1 MFYIYKDII
10 KKKPHMKKLLY
21 MFVFM
26 VAGSVFGQ
34 DFSSSINTYLNSNQS
49 ELSLQSQDIEDIVVD
64 RHSYSKSMDV
74 ENVYVVQKYQGI
86 EIFNS
91 VSSFAI
97 KNGQVKNAS
106 LSFSK
111 DVSQKVNTTTPAIS
125 AATAIGNAA
134 LELGINSPVN
144 LELLETTSVNS
155 FVYSNGS
162 ISLENIPVKLVFQKM
177 EDGSLQLAWDLS
189 IYVLDASHYY
199 SVRVDAVTG
208 SIINSGDW
216 VVSCSFGE
224 HKDNSDLS
232 DTENSVL
239 FSKEDLTMAS
249 FNDDAV
255 YRVYPLPFQSPDDGE
270 SSISINPS
278 LQGNGSPL
286 GWHDTDGVAGPEF
299 TTTRGNNVWA
309 QEDEN
314 GNNGTG
320 SSPEGTAELI
330 FDFEFDFTQDPA
342 LSLDASITNLF
353 YLNNMLHD
361 IFYEYGFDEA
371 SGNFQQNN
379 YGNGGNGN
387 DYVFADAQ
395 DGSGT
400 NNANF
405 ATPGDG
411 AKPRMQMFLWD
422 GAVTS
427 GPLLTIN
434 DGPLAGDYEGVPAA
448 FGGEINT
455 LTEDLILVEDDPSG
469 TSDTNDACD
478 EITNGS
484 DLSGKIAVIRRG
496 ECEFGFKALAAQNE
510 GAVAVIMVN
519 NVAGDAITMAGGA
532 VGEQVTIP
540 LFMVSDTDGENIIA
554 ELLTETVNATINGVT
569 VGPMIDASLDNEIIA
584 HEYGHGISN
593 RLTGG
598 GNNTGCLNNAEQ
610 MGEGWS
616 DYLGLIITM
625 KVGDQADDGRGMATY
640 SAGQGLDGG
649 GIRQYKYSRDMIENP
664 LTYSDLPATGGQ
676 VHAVGTI
683 WATMLWDLTWD
694 LIDVYGYDEDMFNG
708 AGGNNIAMQ
717 LVLDGMKLQPCAPGF
732 ESGRDA
738 IIEADELAYGG
749 ENKCLIWETFARRG
763 LGFGATQGSS
773 ASVTDGTAAFDI
785 PVDCEN
791 LGINDTNLDNKFII
805 YPNPSNGNIN
815 IKPLLDFGDAN
826 VSIYDI
832 NGRKVYNTDVNLQN
846 TVSINAQN
854 LSAGMYIMQIEGADY
869 SHTAKLIIN

>member
-1 MFYIYKDII
+1 MFYIYEDII
-10 KKKPHMKKLLY
+10 NKEFLMKKLLY

-49 ELSLQSQDIEDIVVD
+49 ELSLQSQDIEDIVID
-64 RHSYSKSMDV
+64 KHSYSKTMDV
-74 ENVYVVQKYQGI
+74 ENVYVVQQYQGI

-134 LELGINSPVN
+134 LELGINSPTN
-144 LELLETTSVNS
+144 LELLETVSVNS
-155 FVYSNGS
+155 FIFSNGS

-208 SIINSGDW
+208 SVINLGDW
-216 VVSCSFGE
+216 VVSCSFGG
-224 HKDNSDLS
+224 HKNNSDLS
-232 DTENSVL
+232 VTENSVL
-239 FSKEDLTMAS
+239 FSKEDATMAS
-249 FNDDAV
+249 LTDDAQ
-255 YRVYPLPFQSPDDGE
+255 YSAIELPFQSPDE
-270 SSISINPS
+270 SEFSLIVNPS
-278 LQGNGSPL
+278 AQGVGSPY
-286 GWHDTDGVAGPEF
+286 GWHDTDGVPGPEH
-299 TTTRGNNVWA
+299 TITRGNNVWA

-320 SSPEGTAELI
+320 FSPEGGAELI
-330 FDFEFDFTQDPA
+330 FDFDFDFTQDPSQ
-342 LSLDASITNLF
+342 SLDASITNLF

-387 DYVFADAQ
+387 DFVYADAQ

-411 AKPRMQMFLWD
+411 GKPRMQMFLWD
-422 GAVTS
+422 GTVTS

-448 FGGEINT
+448 FGGEIVD
-455 LTEDLILVEDDPSG
+455 LTEDLVLVEDDPSG

-478 EITNGS
+478 PITNGG

-496 ECEFGFKALAAQNE
+496 ECEFGFKALAAENE

-519 NVAGDAITMAGGA
+519 NVEGEAITMAGGA

-540 LFMVSDTDGENIIA
+540 LFMVSDTDGEAII
-554 ELLTETVNATINGVT
+554 EQLLSETVNATINGVT

-640 SAGQGLDGG
+640 SAGQGTNGV
-649 GIRQYKYSRDMIENP
+649 GIRQFKYSRDMTENP

-694 LIDVYGYDEDMFNG
+694 LIDVYGFDEDMFNG
-708 AGGNNIAMQ
+708 TGGNNIAMQ

-738 IIEADELAYGG
+738 IIEADELANGG
-749 ENKCLIWETFARRG
+749 ANKCLIWETFARRG
-763 LGFGATQGSS
+763 LGFAATQGSS
-773 ASVTDGTAAFDI
+773 SSVSDGTAAFDI
-785 PVDCEN
+785 AVECEN

-832 NGRKVYNTDVNLQN
+832 NGRKVYNTNVNLQN
-846 TVSINAQN
+846 TVSIYAQN
-854 LSAGMYIMQIEGADY
+854 LSSGMYIMQIDGVDY

>member
-1 MFYIYKDII
+1 
-10 KKKPHMKKLLY
+10 MKKLLY

-26 VAGSVFGQ
+26 LAGSVFGQ
-34 DFSSSINTYLNSNQS
+34 DFSSSIKTYLNSNQS
-49 ELSLQSQDIEDIVVD
+49 ELSLQSQDIEDIVID
-64 RHSYSKSMDV
+64 KHSYSKSMDV
-74 ENVYVVQKYQGI
+74 ENVYVVQQYQGI

-111 DVSQKVNTTTPAIS
+111 DVSQKVNTTTPAIF

-134 LELGINSPVN
+134 LELGINSPTN
-144 LELLETTSVNS
+144 LELLETVSVNS
-155 FVYSNGS
+155 FIYSNGS

-208 SIINSGDW
+208 SVINLGDW

-224 HKDNSDLS
+224 HKNNSDLS
-232 DTENSVL
+232 HTENSVL
-239 FSKEDLTMAS
+239 FSKEDATMAS
-249 FNDDAV
+249 LTDGAMYNSIL
-255 YRVYPLPFQSPDDGE
+255 LPNQSPADGGF
-270 SSISINPS
+270 SLVVDPS
-278 LQGNGSPL
+278 TLGVGSPL

-320 SSPEGTAELI
+320 FSPEGTAELI
-330 FDFEFDFTQDPA
+330 FDFDFDFTQDPA

-387 DYVFADAQ
+387 DFVYADAQ

-434 DGPLAGDYEGVPAA
+434 EGPLAGDYEGVPAA
-448 FGGEINT
+448 FGGEIVD
-455 LTEDLILVEDDPSG
+455 LTADKVLVEDDPSG

-519 NVAGDAITMAGGA
+519 NVEGEAITMAGGA
-532 VGEQVTIP
+532 VGDQVTIP
-540 LFMVSDTDGENIIA
+540 LFMVNSIDGEAIIA
-554 ELLTETVNATINGVT
+554 ELLNETINATINGVT

-640 SAGQGLDGG
+640 SSGQGLDGG

-683 WATMLWDLTWD
+683 WATVLWDLTWD

-708 AGGNNIAMQ
+708 TGGNNIAMQ

-738 IIEADELAYGG
+738 IIEADELAYDG

-763 LGFGATQGSS
+763 LGSSATQGSS
-773 ASVTDGTAAFDI
+773 SSVTDGTAAFDI
-785 PVDCEN
+785 PAECEN
-791 LGINDTNLDNKFII
+791 LGVNDTNLDNKFII

-832 NGRKVYNTDVNLQN
+832 NGRKVYNTNVNLQN
-846 TVSINAQN
+846 TVSINAQG
-854 LSAGMYIMQIEGADY
+854 LSSGMYIMQIDGADY

>member
-1 MFYIYKDII
+1 
-10 KKKPHMKKLLY
+10 MKKLLY
-21 MFVFM
+21 MFVFFVM
-26 VAGSVFGQ
+26 GSVFGQ
-34 DFSSSINTYLNSNQS
+34 DFSSSINTYLNSNKS
-49 ELSLQSQDIEDIVVD
+49 ELRLQSQDIEDIVID
-64 RHSYSKSMDV
+64 KHSYSKSMDV
-74 ENVYVVQKYQGI
+74 ENVYVVQQYQGI

-111 DVSQKVNTTTPAIS
+111 DVSQKVNTTTPAVS
-125 AATAIGNAA
+125 PAAAIGNAA
-134 LELGINSPVN
+134 LELGINSPTN
-144 LELLETTSVNS
+144 LELLETVSVNS
-155 FVYSNGS
+155 FIYSNGS

-189 IYVLDASHYY
+189 VYVLDASHYY

-208 SIINSGDW
+208 SVINIGDW

-224 HKDNSDLS
+224 HKNNSDS
-232 DTENSVL
+232 SHTENSVL
-239 FSKEDLTMAS
+239 FSKEDATMAS
-249 FNDDAV
+249 LTDGAQYNAIA
-255 YRVYPLPFQSPDDGE
+255 LPNQSPAE
-270 SSISINPS
+270 SDFSLIVDPS
-278 LQGNGSPL
+278 ALGFGSPY

-299 TTTRGNNVWA
+299 TITRGNNVWA

-320 SSPEGTAELI
+320 FSPEGTAELI
-330 FDFEFDFTQDPA
+330 FNFDFDFTQDPA
-342 LSLDASITNLF
+342 LSLAASITNLF

-387 DYVFADAQ
+387 DFVYADAQ

-411 AKPRMQMFLWD
+411 GKPRMQMFLWD
-422 GAVTS
+422 GTVTS

-448 FGGEINT
+448 FGGEIVD
-455 LTEDLILVEDDPSG
+455 LTEDLVLVEDDPSG

-478 EITNGS
+478 PITNGG

-496 ECEFGFKALAAQNE
+496 ECEFGFKALAAENE

-519 NVAGDAITMAGGA
+519 NVEGEAITMAGGA

-540 LFMVSDTDGENIIA
+540 LFMVSDTDGEAII
-554 ELLTETVNATINGVT
+554 EQLLSETVNATINGVT

-616 DYLGLIITM
+616 DYLGLITTM

-640 SAGQGLDGG
+640 SAGQGPDGG
-649 GIRQYKYSRDMIENP
+649 GIRQHKYSRDMTENP

-694 LIDVYGYDEDMFNG
+694 LIDVYGFDEDMFNG
-708 AGGNNIAMQ
+708 TGGNNIAMQ

-738 IIEADELAYGG
+738 IIEADELANGG
-749 ENKCLIWETFARRG
+749 ANKCLIWETFARRG
-763 LGFGATQGSS
+763 LGFAATQGSS
-773 ASVTDGTAAFDI
+773 SSVSDGTAAFDI
-785 PVDCEN
+785 PVECEN

-832 NGRKVYNTDVNLQN
+832 NGRKVYNTNVNLQN
-846 TVSINAQN
+846 TVSIYAQN
-854 LSAGMYIMQIEGADY
+854 LSSGMYIMQIDGVDY

>member
-1 MFYIYKDII
+1 
-10 KKKPHMKKLLY
+10 MKKLLY

-26 VAGSVFGQ
+26 LAGSVFGQ
-34 DFSSSINTYLNSNQS
+34 DFSSSIKTYLNSNQS
-49 ELSLQSQDIEDIVVD
+49 ELSLQSQDIEDIVID
-64 RHSYSKSMDV
+64 KHSYSKSMDV
-74 ENVYVVQKYQGI
+74 ENVYVVQQYQGI

-111 DVSQKVNTTTPAIS
+111 DVSQKVNTTTPAIF

-134 LELGINSPVN
+134 LELGINSPTN
-144 LELLETTSVNS
+144 LELLETVSVNS
-155 FVYSNGS
+155 FIYSNGS

-208 SIINSGDW
+208 SVINLGDW

-224 HKDNSDLS
+224 HKNNSDLS
-232 DTENSVL
+232 HTENSVL
-239 FSKEDLTMAS
+239 FSKEDATMAS
-249 FNDDAV
+249 LTDGAIYNAIA
-255 YRVYPLPFQSPDDGE
+255 LPNQSPADGGF
-270 SSISINPS
+270 SIIEDPS
-278 LQGNGSPL
+278 ALGVGSPL

-314 GNNGTG
+314 GNNGNG
-320 SSPEGTAELI
+320 FSPEGTAELI
-330 FDFEFDFTQDPA
+330 FDFDFDFTQDPA

-387 DYVFADAQ
+387 DFVYADAQ

-434 DGPLAGDYEGVPAA
+434 EGPLAGDYEGVPAA
-448 FGGEINT
+448 FGGEIVD
-455 LTEDLILVEDDPSG
+455 LTADKVLVEDDPSG

-519 NVAGDAITMAGGA
+519 NVEGEAITMAGGA
-532 VGEQVTIP
+532 VGDQVTIP
-540 LFMVSDTDGENIIA
+540 LFMVNSIDGEAIIA
-554 ELLTETVNATINGVT
+554 ELLNETINATINGVT

-640 SAGQGLDGG
+640 SSGQGLDGG

-683 WATMLWDLTWD
+683 WATVLWDLTWD

-708 AGGNNIAMQ
+708 TGGNNIAMQ

-738 IIEADELAYGG
+738 IIEADELAYDG

-763 LGFGATQGSS
+763 LGSSATQGSS
-773 ASVTDGTAAFDI
+773 SSVTDGTAAFDI
-785 PVDCEN
+785 PVECEN
-791 LGINDTNLDNKFII
+791 LGVNDTNLDNKFII

-832 NGRKVYNTDVNLQN
+832 NGRKVYNTNVNLQN
-846 TVSINAQN
+846 TVSINAQG
-854 LSAGMYIMQIEGADY
+854 LSSGMYIMQIDGADY

>member
-1 MFYIYKDII
+1 
-10 KKKPHMKKLLY
+10 MKKLLY
-21 MFVFM
+21 MFVFLVM
-26 VAGSVFGQ
+26 GSVFGQ
-34 DFSSSINTYLNSNQS
+34 DFSSSINTYLNSNKS
-49 ELSLQSQDIEDIVVD
+49 ELRLQSQDIEDIVID
-64 RHSYSKSMDV
+64 KHSYSKSMDV
-74 ENVYVVQKYQGI
+74 ENVYVVQQYQGI

-134 LELGINSPVN
+134 LELGVNSPTN
-144 LELLETTSVNS
+144 LELLETVSVNS
-155 FVYSNGS
+155 FIYSNGS

-208 SIINSGDW
+208 SVINLGDW

-224 HKDNSDLS
+224 HKNNSDS
-232 DTENSVL
+232 SHTENSVL
-239 FSKEDLTMAS
+239 FSKEDATMAS
-249 FNDDAV
+249 LTDGAI
-255 YRVYPLPFQSPDDGE
+255 YKAIALPNQSPADDDL
-270 SSISINPS
+270 SLIVDPS
-278 LQGNGSPL
+278 VQGVGSPF

-299 TTTRGNNVWA
+299 TITRGNNVWA

-320 SSPEGTAELI
+320 FSPEGGAELI
-330 FDFEFDFTQDPA
+330 FDFDFDFTQDPA

-387 DYVFADAQ
+387 DFVYADAQ
-395 DGSGT
+395 DGVGT

-411 AKPRMQMFLWD
+411 GKPRMQMFLWD

-448 FGGEINT
+448 FGGEIVD
-455 LTEDLILVEDDPSG
+455 LTEDLVLVEDDPSG

-478 EITNGS
+478 PITNGG

-496 ECEFGFKALAAQNE
+496 ECEFGFKALAAENE

-519 NVAGDAITMAGGA
+519 NVEGEAITMAPGA
-532 VGEQVTIP
+532 VGDQVTIP

-708 AGGNNIAMQ
+708 TGGNNIAMQ

-738 IIEADELAYGG
+738 IIEADELANGG
-749 ENKCLIWETFARRG
+749 ANKCLIWETFARRG
-763 LGFGATQGSS
+763 LGFAATQGSPS
-773 ASVTDGTAAFDI
+773 SVTDGTAAFDI
-785 PVDCEN
+785 PVECEN

-832 NGRKVYNTDVNLQN
+832 NGRKVYNTNVNLQN

-854 LSAGMYIMQIEGADY
+854 LSSGMYIMQIDGADY

>member
-1 MFYIYKDII
+1 
-10 KKKPHMKKLLY
+10 MKKLLY
-21 MFVFM
+21 MFVFLVM
-26 VAGSVFGQ
+26 GSVFGQ
-34 DFSSSINTYLNSNQS
+34 DFSSSINTYLNSNKS
-49 ELSLQSQDIEDIVVD
+49 ELRLQSQDIEDIVID
-64 RHSYSKSMDV
+64 KHSYSKSMDV
-74 ENVYVVQKYQGI
+74 ENVYVVQQYQGI

-111 DVSQKVNTTTPAIS
+111 DVSQKVNTTTPAVS
-125 AATAIGNAA
+125 AAAAIGNAA
-134 LELGINSPVN
+134 LELGINSPTN
-144 LELLETTSVNS
+144 LELLETVSVNS
-155 FVYSNGS
+155 FIYSNGS

-208 SIINSGDW
+208 SVINIGDW

-224 HKDNSDLS
+224 HKNNSDS
-232 DTENSVL
+232 SHTENSVL
-239 FSKEDLTMAS
+239 FSKEDATMAS
-249 FNDDAV
+249 LTDGAQYNAIV
-255 YRVYPLPFQSPDDGE
+255 LPNQSPAE
-270 SSISINPS
+270 SPFSQIVDPS
-278 LQGNGSPL
+278 ALGFGSPY

-299 TTTRGNNVWA
+299 TITRGNNVWA

-320 SSPEGTAELI
+320 FSPEGTAELI
-330 FDFEFDFTQDPA
+330 FNFDFDFTQDPA
-342 LSLDASITNLF
+342 LSLAASITNLF

-387 DYVFADAQ
+387 DFVYADAQ

-411 AKPRMQMFLWD
+411 GKPRMQMFLWD
-422 GAVTS
+422 GTVTS

-448 FGGEINT
+448 FGGEIVD
-455 LTEDLILVEDDPSG
+455 LTEDLVLVEDDPSG

-478 EITNGS
+478 PITNGG

-496 ECEFGFKALAAQNE
+496 ECEFGFKSLAAQNE

-519 NVAGDAITMAGGA
+519 NVEGEAITMAGGA
-532 VGEQVTIP
+532 VGDQVTIP
-540 LFMVSDTDGENIIA
+540 LFMVSDTDGEAII
-554 ELLTETVNATINGVT
+554 EQLLSETVNATINGVT

-640 SAGQGLDGG
+640 SAGQGPDGG
-649 GIRQYKYSRDMIENP
+649 GIRQHKYSRDMTENP

-694 LIDVYGYDEDMFNG
+694 LIDVYGFDEDMFNG
-708 AGGNNIAMQ
+708 TGGNNIAMQ

-738 IIEADELAYGG
+738 IIEADELANGG
-749 ENKCLIWETFARRG
+749 ANKCLIWETFARRG
-763 LGFGATQGSS
+763 LGFTATQGSS
-773 ASVTDGTAAFDI
+773 SSVSDGTAAFDI
-785 PVDCEN
+785 PVECEN

-832 NGRKVYNTDVNLQN
+832 NGRKVYNTNVNLQN

-854 LSAGMYIMQIEGADY
+854 LSSGMYIMQIDGVDY

>member
-1 MFYIYKDII
+1 
-10 KKKPHMKKLLY
+10 

-26 VAGSVFGQ
+26 LAGSVFGQ
-34 DFSSSINTYLNSNQS
+34 DFSSSIKTYLNSNQS
-49 ELSLQSQDIEDIVVD
+49 ELSLQSQDIEDIVID
-64 RHSYSKSMDV
+64 KHSYSKSMDV
-74 ENVYVVQKYQGI
+74 ENVYVVQQYQGI

-111 DVSQKVNTTTPAIS
+111 DVSQKVNTTTPAIF

-134 LELGINSPVN
+134 LELGINSPTN
-144 LELLETTSVNS
+144 LELLETVSVNS
-155 FVYSNGS
+155 FIYSNGS

-208 SIINSGDW
+208 SVINLGDW

-224 HKDNSDLS
+224 HKNNSDLS
-232 DTENSVL
+232 HTENSVL
-239 FSKEDLTMAS
+239 FSKEDATMAS
-249 FNDDAV
+249 LTDGAMYNAIA
-255 YRVYPLPFQSPDDGE
+255 LPNQSPADGGF
-270 SSISINPS
+270 SLVVDPS
-278 LQGNGSPL
+278 TLGVGSPL

-320 SSPEGTAELI
+320 FSPEGTAELI
-330 FDFEFDFTQDPA
+330 FDFDFDFTQDPA

-387 DYVFADAQ
+387 DFVYADAQ

-434 DGPLAGDYEGVPAA
+434 EGPLAGDYEGVPAA
-448 FGGEINT
+448 FGGEIVD
-455 LTEDLILVEDDPSG
+455 LTADKVLVEDDPSG

-519 NVAGDAITMAGGA
+519 NVEGEAITMAGGA
-532 VGEQVTIP
+532 VGDQVTIP
-540 LFMVSDTDGENIIA
+540 LFMVNSIDGEAIIA
-554 ELLTETVNATINGVT
+554 ELLNETINATINGVT

-640 SAGQGLDGG
+640 SSGQGLDGG

-683 WATMLWDLTWD
+683 WATVLWDLTWD

-708 AGGNNIAMQ
+708 TGGNNIAMQ

-738 IIEADELAYGG
+738 IIEADELAYDG

-763 LGFGATQGSS
+763 LGSSATQGSS
-773 ASVTDGTAAFDI
+773 SSVTDGTAAFDI
-785 PVDCEN
+785 PAECEN
-791 LGINDTNLDNKFII
+791 LGVNDTNLDNKFII

-832 NGRKVYNTDVNLQN
+832 NGRKVYNTNVNLQN
-846 TVSINAQN
+846 TVSINAQG
-854 LSAGMYIMQIEGADY
+854 LSSGMYIMQIDGADY

>member
-1 MFYIYKDII
+1 
-10 KKKPHMKKLLY
+10 MKKLLY
-21 MFVFM
+21 MFVFL
-26 VAGSVFGQ
+26 VVGSVFGQ
-34 DFSSSINTYLNSNQS
+34 DFSSSINTYLNLNKS
-49 ELSLQSQDIEDIVVD
+49 ELSLQSQDIEDIVID

-74 ENVYVVQKYQGI
+74 ENVYVVQQYQGI

-91 VSSFAI
+91 VSCFAI

-111 DVSQKVNTTTPAIS
+111 DMSQKVNTTTPAIS
-125 AATAIGNAA
+125 AATAIGNAV
-134 LELGINSPVN
+134 LELGINSPTN
-144 LELLETTSVNS
+144 LVLLETVSLNS
-155 FVYSNGS
+155 FIYSSGN

-177 EDGSLQLAWDLS
+177 EDSSLQLAWDLS

-208 SIINSGDW
+208 TILNIGDW
-216 VVSCSFGE
+216 VVSCSFE
-224 HKDNSDLS
+224 EYKDHSDS
-232 DTENSVL
+232 SHTENSVL

-299 TTTRGNNVWA
+299 TITRGNNVWA

-314 GNNGTG
+314 GNNGSG
-320 SSPEGTAELI
+320 FAPEGGTDLN
-330 FDFEFDFTQDPA
+330 FDFEFDFTQDPS
-342 LSLDASITNLF
+342 LSIEASITNLF

-411 AKPRMQMFLWD
+411 VKPRMQMFLWD
-422 GAVTS
+422 GALTS

-448 FGGEINT
+448 FGGEIND

-519 NVAGDAITMAGGA
+519 NVEGDAITMAGGA
-532 VGEQVTIP
+532 VGDQVTIP
-540 LFMVSDTDGENIIA
+540 LFMVSNIIGEPIIE
-554 ELLTETVNATINGVT
+554 ELLTGTVNGTINGVT

-640 SAGQGLDGG
+640 SAGQGPDGG
-649 GIRQYKYSRDMIENP
+649 GIRQYKYSRDMNENP

-708 AGGNNIAMQ
+708 TGGNNIAMQ

-763 LGFGATQGSS
+763 LGSGATQGSS
-773 ASVTDGTAAFDI
+773 SSVTDGTAAFDI
-785 PVDCEN
+785 PAECEN
-791 LGINDTNLDNKFII
+791 LGVNDTDLDNKFII

-815 IKPLLDFGDAN
+815 IKPLLDFGDAK

-832 NGRKVYNTDVNLQN
+832 NGRKVYNTDINLQN
-846 TVSINAQN
+846 TVSINAQS
-854 LSAGMYIMQIEGADY
+854 LSSGMYIMQIDGSDY

>member
-1 MFYIYKDII
+1 
-10 KKKPHMKKLLY
+10 MKKLLY
-21 MFVFM
+21 MFVFLVM
-26 VAGSVFGQ
+26 GSVFGQ
-34 DFSSSINTYLNSNQS
+34 DFSSSINTYLNSNKS
-49 ELSLQSQDIEDIVVD
+49 ELRLQSQDIEDIVID
-64 RHSYSKSMDV
+64 KHSYSKSMDV
-74 ENVYVVQKYQGI
+74 ENVYVVQQYQGI

-134 LELGINSPVN
+134 LELGVNSPTN
-144 LELLETTSVNS
+144 LELLETVSVNS
-155 FVYSNGS
+155 FIYSNGS

-208 SIINSGDW
+208 SVINLGDW

-224 HKDNSDLS
+224 HKNNSDS
-232 DTENSVL
+232 SHTENSVL
-239 FSKEDLTMAS
+239 FSKEDATMAS
-249 FNDDAV
+249 LTDGAI
-255 YRVYPLPFQSPDDGE
+255 YKAIALPNQSPADDDL
-270 SSISINPS
+270 SLIVDPS
-278 LQGNGSPL
+278 VQGVGSPF
-286 GWHDTDGVAGPEF
+286 GWHDADGVAGPEF
-299 TTTRGNNVWA
+299 TITRGNNVWA

-320 SSPEGTAELI
+320 FSPEGGAELI
-330 FDFEFDFTQDPA
+330 FDFDFDFTQDPA

-387 DYVFADAQ
+387 DFVYADAQ

-411 AKPRMQMFLWD
+411 GKPRMQMFLWD

-448 FGGEINT
+448 FGGEIVD
-455 LTEDLILVEDDPSG
+455 LTEDLVLVEDDPSG

-478 EITNGS
+478 PITNGG

-496 ECEFGFKALAAQNE
+496 ECEFGFKALAAENE

-519 NVAGDAITMAGGA
+519 NVEGEAITMAPGA
-532 VGEQVTIP
+532 VGDQVTIP

-708 AGGNNIAMQ
+708 TGGNNIAMQ

-738 IIEADELAYGG
+738 IIEADELANGG
-749 ENKCLIWETFARRG
+749 ANKCLIWETFARRG
-763 LGFGATQGSS
+763 LGFAATQGSPS
-773 ASVTDGTAAFDI
+773 SVTDGTAAFDI
-785 PVDCEN
+785 PVECEN

-832 NGRKVYNTDVNLQN
+832 NGRKVYNTNVNLQN

-854 LSAGMYIMQIEGADY
+854 LSSGMYIMQIDGADY

>member
-10 KKKPHMKKLLY
+10 NKKNLMKKLLY
-21 MFVFM
+21 MFVFLVM
-26 VAGSVFGQ
+26 GSVFGQ
-34 DFSSSINTYLNSNQS
+34 DFSSSINTYLNSNKS
-49 ELSLQSQDIEDIVVD
+49 ELRLQSQDIEDIVID
-64 RHSYSKSMDV
+64 KHSYSKSMDV
-74 ENVYVVQKYQGI
+74 ENVYVVQQYQGI

-134 LELGINSPVN
+134 LELGVNSPTN
-144 LELLETTSVNS
+144 LELLETVSVNS
-155 FVYSNGS
+155 FIYSNGS

-208 SIINSGDW
+208 SVINLGDW

-224 HKDNSDLS
+224 HKNNSDS
-232 DTENSVL
+232 SHTENSVL
-239 FSKEDLTMAS
+239 FSKEDATMAS
-249 FNDDAV
+249 LTDGAI
-255 YRVYPLPFQSPDDGE
+255 YKAIALPNQSPADDDL
-270 SSISINPS
+270 SLIVDPS
-278 LQGNGSPL
+278 VQGVGSPF

-299 TTTRGNNVWA
+299 TITRGNNVWA

-320 SSPEGTAELI
+320 FSPEGGAELI
-330 FDFEFDFTQDPA
+330 FDFDFDFTQDPA

-387 DYVFADAQ
+387 DFVYADAQ

-411 AKPRMQMFLWD
+411 GKPRMQMFLWD

-448 FGGEINT
+448 FGGEIVD
-455 LTEDLILVEDDPSG
+455 LTEDLVLVEDDPSG

-478 EITNGS
+478 PITNGG

-496 ECEFGFKALAAQNE
+496 ECEFGFKALAAENE

-519 NVAGDAITMAGGA
+519 NVEGEAITMAPGA
-532 VGEQVTIP
+532 VGDQVTIP

-708 AGGNNIAMQ
+708 TGGNNIAMQ

-738 IIEADELAYGG
+738 IIEADELANGG
-749 ENKCLIWETFARRG
+749 ANKCLIWETFARRG
-763 LGFGATQGSS
+763 LGFAATQGSPS
-773 ASVTDGTAAFDI
+773 SVTDGTAAFDI
-785 PVDCEN
+785 PVECEN

-832 NGRKVYNTDVNLQN
+832 NGRKVYNTNVNLQN

-854 LSAGMYIMQIEGADY
+854 LSSGMYIMQIDGADY

>member
-1 MFYIYKDII
+1 
-10 KKKPHMKKLLY
+10 MKKLLY
-21 MFVFM
+21 MFVFLVM
-26 VAGSVFGQ
+26 GSVFGQ
-34 DFSSSINTYLNSNQS
+34 DFSSSINTYLNSNKS
-49 ELSLQSQDIEDIVVD
+49 ELRLQSQDIEDIVID
-64 RHSYSKSMDV
+64 KHSYSKSMDV
-74 ENVYVVQKYQGI
+74 ENVYVVQQYQGI

-111 DVSQKVNTTTPAIS
+111 DVSQKVNTTTPAVS
-125 AATAIGNAA
+125 AAAAIGNAA
-134 LELGINSPVN
+134 LELGINSPTN
-144 LELLETTSVNS
+144 LELLETVSVNS
-155 FVYSNGS
+155 FIYSNGS

-208 SIINSGDW
+208 SVINIGDW

-224 HKDNSDLS
+224 HKNNSDS
-232 DTENSVL
+232 SHTENSVL
-239 FSKEDLTMAS
+239 FSKEDATMAS
-249 FNDDAV
+249 LTDGALYNAI
-255 YRVYPLPFQSPDDGE
+255 PLPYQSPAE
-270 SSISINPS
+270 SPFSQIVDPS
-278 LQGNGSPL
+278 AQGSGSPY
-286 GWHDTDGVAGPEF
+286 GWHDTDGVPGPEY
-299 TTTRGNNVWA
+299 TITRGNNVWA

-320 SSPEGTAELI
+320 FSPEGTAELI
-330 FDFEFDFTQDPA
+330 FNFDFDFTQDPA
-342 LSLDASITNLF
+342 LSLAASITNLF

-387 DYVFADAQ
+387 DFVYADAQ

-411 AKPRMQMFLWD
+411 GKPRMQMFLWD
-422 GAVTS
+422 GTVTS

-448 FGGEINT
+448 FGGEIVD
-455 LTEDLILVEDDPSG
+455 LTEDLVLVEDDPSG

-478 EITNGS
+478 PITNGG

-496 ECEFGFKALAAQNE
+496 ECEFGFKSLAAQNE

-519 NVAGDAITMAGGA
+519 NVEGAAITMAGGA
-532 VGEQVTIP
+532 VGDQVTIP
-540 LFMVSDTDGENIIA
+540 LFMVSDTDGEAII
-554 ELLTETVNATINGVT
+554 EQLLSETVNATINGVT

-640 SAGQGLDGG
+640 SAGQGPDGG
-649 GIRQYKYSRDMIENP
+649 GIRQHKYSRDMTENP

-694 LIDVYGYDEDMFNG
+694 LIDVYGFDEDMFNG
-708 AGGNNIAMQ
+708 TGGNNIAMQ

-738 IIEADELAYGG
+738 IIEADELANGG
-749 ENKCLIWETFARRG
+749 ANKCLIWETFARRG
-763 LGFGATQGSS
+763 LGFTATQGSS
-773 ASVTDGTAAFDI
+773 SSVSDGTAAFDI
-785 PVDCEN
+785 PVECEN

-832 NGRKVYNTDVNLQN
+832 NGRKVYNTNVNLQN

-854 LSAGMYIMQIEGADY
+854 LSSGMYIMQIDGVDY

>member
-1 MFYIYKDII
+1 
-10 KKKPHMKKLLY
+10 
-21 MFVFM
+21 
-26 VAGSVFGQ
+26 
-34 DFSSSINTYLNSNQS
+34 
-49 ELSLQSQDIEDIVVD
+49 
-64 RHSYSKSMDV
+64 MDV
-74 ENVYVVQKYQGI
+74 ENVYVVQQYQGI

-91 VSSFAI
+91 VSCFAI

-111 DVSQKVNTTTPAIS
+111 DMSQKVNTTTPAIS
-125 AATAIGNAA
+125 AATAIGNAV
-134 LELGINSPVN
+134 LELGINSPTN
-144 LELLETTSVNS
+144 LVLLETVSLNS
-155 FVYSNGS
+155 FIYSSGN

-177 EDGSLQLAWDLS
+177 EDSSLQLAWDLS

-208 SIINSGDW
+208 TILNIGDW
-216 VVSCSFGE
+216 VVSCSFE
-224 HKDNSDLS
+224 EYKDHSDS
-232 DTENSVL
+232 SHTENSVL

-249 FNDDAV
+249 FNDDAA

-299 TTTRGNNVWA
+299 TITRGNNVWA

-314 GNNGTG
+314 GNNGSG
-320 SSPEGTAELI
+320 FAPEGGTDLN
-330 FDFEFDFTQDPA
+330 FDFEFDFTQDPS
-342 LSLDASITNLF
+342 LSIEASITNLF

-411 AKPRMQMFLWD
+411 VKPRMQMFLWD
-422 GAVTS
+422 GALTS

-448 FGGEINT
+448 FGGEIND

-519 NVAGDAITMAGGA
+519 NVEGDAITMAGGA
-532 VGEQVTIP
+532 VGDQVTIP
-540 LFMVSDTDGENIIA
+540 LFMVSNIIGEPIIE
-554 ELLTETVNATINGVT
+554 ELLTGTVNGTINGVT

-649 GIRQYKYSRDMIENP
+649 GIRQYKYSRDMNENP

-708 AGGNNIAMQ
+708 TGGNNIAMQ

-738 IIEADELAYGG
+738 IIEADELANGG

-763 LGFGATQGSS
+763 LGSGATQGSS
-773 ASVTDGTAAFDI
+773 SSVTDGTAAFDI
-785 PVDCEN
+785 PAECEN
-791 LGINDTNLDNKFII
+791 LGVNDTDLDNKFII

-815 IKPLLDFGDAN
+815 IKPLLDFGDAK

-832 NGRKVYNTDVNLQN
+832 NGRKVYNTDINLQN
-846 TVSINAQN
+846 TVSINAQS
-854 LSAGMYIMQIEGADY
+854 LSSGMYIMQIDGSDY

>member
-1 MFYIYKDII
+1 
-10 KKKPHMKKLLY
+10 MKKLLY
-21 MFVFM
+21 MFVFL
-26 VAGSVFGQ
+26 VVGSVFGQ
-34 DFSSSINTYLNSNQS
+34 DFSSSINTYLNLNKS
-49 ELSLQSQDIEDIVVD
+49 ELSLQSQDIEDIVID

-74 ENVYVVQKYQGI
+74 ENVYVVQQYQGI

-91 VSSFAI
+91 VSCFAI

-111 DVSQKVNTTTPAIS
+111 DMSQKVNTTTPAIS
-125 AATAIGNAA
+125 AATAIGNAV
-134 LELGINSPVN
+134 LELGINSPTN
-144 LELLETTSVNS
+144 LVLLETVSLNS
-155 FVYSNGS
+155 FIYSSGN

-177 EDGSLQLAWDLS
+177 EDSSLQLAWDLS

-208 SIINSGDW
+208 TILNIGDW
-216 VVSCSFGE
+216 VVSCSFE
-224 HKDNSDLS
+224 EYKDHSDS
-232 DTENSVL
+232 SHTENSVL

-299 TTTRGNNVWA
+299 TITRGNNVWA

-314 GNNGTG
+314 GNNGSG
-320 SSPEGTAELI
+320 FAPEGGTDLN
-330 FDFEFDFTQDPA
+330 FDFEFDFTQDPS
-342 LSLDASITNLF
+342 LSIEASITNLF

-411 AKPRMQMFLWD
+411 VKPRMQMFLWD
-422 GAVTS
+422 GALTS

-448 FGGEINT
+448 FGGEIND

-519 NVAGDAITMAGGA
+519 NVEGDAITMAGGA
-532 VGEQVTIP
+532 VGDQVTIP
-540 LFMVSDTDGENIIA
+540 LFMVSNIIGEPIIE
-554 ELLTETVNATINGVT
+554 ELLTGTVNGTINGVT

-649 GIRQYKYSRDMIENP
+649 GIRQYKYSRDMNENP

-708 AGGNNIAMQ
+708 TGGNNIAMQ

-763 LGFGATQGSS
+763 LGSGATQGSS
-773 ASVTDGTAAFDI
+773 SSVTDGTAAFDI
-785 PVDCEN
+785 PAECEN
-791 LGINDTNLDNKFII
+791 LGVNDTDLDNKFII

-815 IKPLLDFGDAN
+815 IKPLLDFGDAK

-832 NGRKVYNTDVNLQN
+832 NGRKVYNTDINLQN
-846 TVSINAQN
+846 TVSINAQS
-854 LSAGMYIMQIEGADY
+854 LSSGMYIMQIDGSDY

>member
-1 MFYIYKDII
+1 
-10 KKKPHMKKLLY
+10 MKKLLY
-21 MFVFM
+21 MFVFL
-26 VAGSVFGQ
+26 VVGSVFGQ
-34 DFSSSINTYLNSNQS
+34 DFNSSINTYLNLNKS
-49 ELSLQSQDIEDIVVD
+49 ELSLQSQDIEDIVID

-74 ENVYVVQKYQGI
+74 ENVYVVQQYQGI

-111 DVSQKVNTTTPAIS
+111 DMSQKVNTTTPAIS
-125 AATAIGNAA
+125 AATAIGNAV
-134 LELGINSPVN
+134 LELGINSPTN
-144 LELLETTSVNS
+144 LVLLETVSLNS
-155 FVYSNGS
+155 FIYSSGN

-177 EDGSLQLAWDLS
+177 EDSSLQLAWDLS

-208 SIINSGDW
+208 TILNIGDW
-216 VVSCSFGE
+216 VVSCSFEE
-224 HKDNSDLS
+224 HKDHSDS
-232 DTENSVL
+232 SHTENSVL

-299 TTTRGNNVWA
+299 TITRGNNVWA

-314 GNNGTG
+314 GNNGSG
-320 SSPEGTAELI
+320 FAPEGGTDLN
-330 FDFEFDFTQDPA
+330 FDFEFDFTQDPS
-342 LSLDASITNLF
+342 LSIEASITNLF

-411 AKPRMQMFLWD
+411 GKPRMQMFLWD
-422 GAVTS
+422 GALTS

-448 FGGEINT
+448 FGGEIND

-785 PVDCEN
+785 PVDCED

>member
-10 KKKPHMKKLLY
+10 NKKNLMKKLLY
-21 MFVFM
+21 MFVFLVM
-26 VAGSVFGQ
+26 GSVFGQ
-34 DFSSSINTYLNSNQS
+34 DFSSSINTYLNSNKS
-49 ELSLQSQDIEDIVVD
+49 ELRLQSQDIEDIVID
-64 RHSYSKSMDV
+64 KHSYSKSMDV
-74 ENVYVVQKYQGI
+74 ENVYVVQQYQGI

-134 LELGINSPVN
+134 LELGVNSPTN
-144 LELLETTSVNS
+144 LELLETVSVNS
-155 FVYSNGS
+155 FIYSNGS

-208 SIINSGDW
+208 SVINLGDW

-224 HKDNSDLS
+224 HKNNSDS
-232 DTENSVL
+232 SHTENSVL
-239 FSKEDLTMAS
+239 FSKEDATMAS
-249 FNDDAV
+249 LTDGAI
-255 YRVYPLPFQSPDDGE
+255 YKAIALPNQSPADDDL
-270 SSISINPS
+270 SLIVDPS
-278 LQGNGSPL
+278 VQGVGSPF
-286 GWHDTDGVAGPEF
+286 GWHDADGVAGPEF
-299 TTTRGNNVWA
+299 TITRGNNVWA

-320 SSPEGTAELI
+320 FSPEGGAELI
-330 FDFEFDFTQDPA
+330 FDFDFDFTQDPA

-387 DYVFADAQ
+387 DFVYADAQ

-411 AKPRMQMFLWD
+411 GKPRMQMFLWD

-448 FGGEINT
+448 FGGEIVD
-455 LTEDLILVEDDPSG
+455 LTEDLVLVEDDPSG

-478 EITNGS
+478 PITNGG

-496 ECEFGFKALAAQNE
+496 ECEFGFKALAAENE

-519 NVAGDAITMAGGA
+519 NVEGEAITMAPGA
-532 VGEQVTIP
+532 VGDQVTIP

-708 AGGNNIAMQ
+708 TGGNNIAMQ

-738 IIEADELAYGG
+738 IIEADELANGG
-749 ENKCLIWETFARRG
+749 ANKCLIWETFARRG
-763 LGFGATQGSS
+763 LGFAATQGSPS
-773 ASVTDGTAAFDI
+773 SVTDGTAAFDI
-785 PVDCEN
+785 PVECEN

-832 NGRKVYNTDVNLQN
+832 NGRKVYNTNVNLQN

-854 LSAGMYIMQIEGADY
+854 LSSGMYIMQIDGADY

>member
-1 MFYIYKDII
+1 
-10 KKKPHMKKLLY
+10 MKKLLY
-21 MFVFM
+21 MFVFL
-26 VAGSVFGQ
+26 VVGSVFGQ
-34 DFSSSINTYLNSNQS
+34 DFNSSINTYLNLNKS
-49 ELSLQSQDIEDIVVD
+49 ELSLQSQDIEDIVID

-74 ENVYVVQKYQGI
+74 ENVYVVQQYQGI

-111 DVSQKVNTTTPAIS
+111 DMSQKVNTTTPAIS
-125 AATAIGNAA
+125 AATAIGNAV
-134 LELGINSPVN
+134 LELGINSPTN
-144 LELLETTSVNS
+144 LVLLETVSLNS
-155 FVYSNGS
+155 FIYSSGN

-177 EDGSLQLAWDLS
+177 EDSSLQLAWDLS

-208 SIINSGDW
+208 TILNIGDW
-216 VVSCSFGE
+216 VVSCSFEE
-224 HKDNSDLS
+224 HKDHSDS
-232 DTENSVL
+232 SHTENSVL

-299 TTTRGNNVWA
+299 TITRGNNVWA

-314 GNNGTG
+314 GNNGSG
-320 SSPEGTAELI
+320 FAPEGGTDLN
-330 FDFEFDFTQDPA
+330 FDFEFDFTQDPS
-342 LSLDASITNLF
+342 LSIEASITNLF

-411 AKPRMQMFLWD
+411 GKPRMQMFLWD
-422 GAVTS
+422 GALTS

-448 FGGEINT
+448 FGGEIND

-708 AGGNNIAMQ
+708 EGGNNIAMQ

>member
-1 MFYIYKDII
+1 MFYIYNDII
-10 KKKPHMKKLLY
+10 NKKNLMKKLLY
-21 MFVFM
+21 MFVFFVM
-26 VAGSVFGQ
+26 GSVFGQ
-34 DFSSSINTYLNSNQS
+34 DFSSSINTYLNSNKS
-49 ELSLQSQDIEDIVVD
+49 ELRLQSQDIEDIVID
-64 RHSYSKSMDV
+64 KHSYSKSMDV
-74 ENVYVVQKYQGI
+74 ENVYVVQQYQGI

-111 DVSQKVNTTTPAIS
+111 DVSQKVNTTTPAVS
-125 AATAIGNAA
+125 PAAAIGNAA
-134 LELGINSPVN
+134 LELGINSPTN
-144 LELLETTSVNS
+144 LELLETVSVNS
-155 FVYSNGS
+155 FIYSNGS

-189 IYVLDASHYY
+189 VYVLDASHYY

-208 SIINSGDW
+208 SVINIGDW

-224 HKDNSDLS
+224 HKNNSDS
-232 DTENSVL
+232 SHTENSVL
-239 FSKEDLTMAS
+239 FSKEDATMAS
-249 FNDDAV
+249 LTDGAQYNAIA
-255 YRVYPLPFQSPDDGE
+255 LPNQSPAE
-270 SSISINPS
+270 SDFSLIVDPS
-278 LQGNGSPL
+278 ALGFGSPY

-299 TTTRGNNVWA
+299 TITRGNNVWA

-320 SSPEGTAELI
+320 FSPEGTAELI
-330 FDFEFDFTQDPA
+330 FNFDFDFTQDPA
-342 LSLDASITNLF
+342 LSLAASITNLF

-387 DYVFADAQ
+387 DFVYADAQ

-411 AKPRMQMFLWD
+411 GKPRMQMFLWD
-422 GAVTS
+422 GTVTS

-448 FGGEINT
+448 FGGEIVD
-455 LTEDLILVEDDPSG
+455 LTEDLVLVEDDPSG

-478 EITNGS
+478 PITNGG

-496 ECEFGFKALAAQNE
+496 ECEFGFKALAAENE

-519 NVAGDAITMAGGA
+519 NVEGEAITMAGGA

-540 LFMVSDTDGENIIA
+540 LFMVSDTDGEAII
-554 ELLTETVNATINGVT
+554 EQLLSETVNATINGVT

-616 DYLGLIITM
+616 DYLGLITTM

-640 SAGQGLDGG
+640 SAGQGPDGG
-649 GIRQYKYSRDMIENP
+649 GIRQYKYSRDMTENP

-694 LIDVYGYDEDMFNG
+694 LIDVYGFDEDMFNG
-708 AGGNNIAMQ
+708 TGGNNIAMQ

-738 IIEADELAYGG
+738 IIEADELANGG
-749 ENKCLIWETFARRG
+749 ANKCLIWETFARRG
-763 LGFGATQGSS
+763 LGFAATQGSS
-773 ASVTDGTAAFDI
+773 SSVSDGTAAFDI
-785 PVDCEN
+785 PVECEN

-832 NGRKVYNTDVNLQN
+832 NGRKVYNTNVNLQN
-846 TVSINAQN
+846 TVSIYAQN
-854 LSAGMYIMQIEGADY
+854 LSSGMYIMQIDGVDY

>member
-1 MFYIYKDII
+1 
-10 KKKPHMKKLLY
+10 MKKLLY
-21 MFVFM
+21 MFVFL
-26 VAGSVFGQ
+26 VVGSVFGQ
-34 DFSSSINTYLNSNQS
+34 DFSSSINTYLNLNKS
-49 ELSLQSQDIEDIVVD
+49 ELSLQSQDIEDIVID

-74 ENVYVVQKYQGI
+74 ENVYVVQQYQGI

-91 VSSFAI
+91 VSCFAI

-111 DVSQKVNTTTPAIS
+111 DISQKVNTTTPAIS
-125 AATAIGNAA
+125 AATAIGNAV
-134 LELGINSPVN
+134 LELGINSPTN
-144 LELLETTSVNS
+144 LVLLETVSLNS
-155 FVYSNGS
+155 FIYSSGN

-177 EDGSLQLAWDLS
+177 EDSSLQLAWDLS

-208 SIINSGDW
+208 TILNIGDW
-216 VVSCSFGE
+216 VVSCSFE
-224 HKDNSDLS
+224 EYKDHSDS
-232 DTENSVL
+232 SHTENSVL

-249 FNDDAV
+249 FNDDAA

-299 TTTRGNNVWA
+299 TITRGNNVWA

-314 GNNGTG
+314 GNNGSG
-320 SSPEGTAELI
+320 FAPEGGTDLN
-330 FDFEFDFTQDPA
+330 FDFEFDFTQDPS
-342 LSLDASITNLF
+342 LSIEASITNLF

-411 AKPRMQMFLWD
+411 VKPRMQMFLWD
-422 GAVTS
+422 GALTS

-448 FGGEINT
+448 FGGEIND

-519 NVAGDAITMAGGA
+519 NVEGDAITMAGGA
-532 VGEQVTIP
+532 VGDQVTIP
-540 LFMVSDTDGENIIA
+540 LFMVSNIIGEPIIE
-554 ELLTETVNATINGVT
+554 ELLTGTVNGTINGVT

-649 GIRQYKYSRDMIENP
+649 GIRQYKYSRDMNENP

-708 AGGNNIAMQ
+708 TGGNNIAMQ

-763 LGFGATQGSS
+763 LGSGATQGSS
-773 ASVTDGTAAFDI
+773 SSVTDGTAAFDI
-785 PVDCEN
+785 PAECEN
-791 LGINDTNLDNKFII
+791 LGVNDTDLDNKFII

-815 IKPLLDFGDAN
+815 IKPLLDFGDAK

-832 NGRKVYNTDVNLQN
+832 NGRKVYNTDINLQN
-846 TVSINAQN
+846 TVSINAQS
-854 LSAGMYIMQIEGADY
+854 LSSGMYIMQIDGSDY

>member
-1 MFYIYKDII
+1 M
-10 KKKPHMKKLLY
+10 
-21 MFVFM
+21 
-26 VAGSVFGQ
+26 GSVFGQ
-34 DFSSSINTYLNSNQS
+34 DFSSSINTYLNSNKS
-49 ELSLQSQDIEDIVVD
+49 ELRLQSQDIEDIVID
-64 RHSYSKSMDV
+64 KHSYSKSMDV
-74 ENVYVVQKYQGI
+74 ENVYVVQQYQGI

-134 LELGINSPVN
+134 LELGVNSPTN
-144 LELLETTSVNS
+144 LELLETVSVNS
-155 FVYSNGS
+155 FIYSNGS

-208 SIINSGDW
+208 SVINLGDW

-224 HKDNSDLS
+224 HKNNSDS
-232 DTENSVL
+232 SHTENSVL
-239 FSKEDLTMAS
+239 FSKEDATMAS
-249 FNDDAV
+249 LTDGAI
-255 YRVYPLPFQSPDDGE
+255 YKAIALPNQSPADDDL
-270 SSISINPS
+270 SLIVDPS
-278 LQGNGSPL
+278 VQGVGSPF

-299 TTTRGNNVWA
+299 TITRGNNVWA

-320 SSPEGTAELI
+320 FSPEGGAELI
-330 FDFEFDFTQDPA
+330 FDFDFDFTQDPA

-387 DYVFADAQ
+387 DFVYADAQ

-411 AKPRMQMFLWD
+411 GKPRMQMFLWD

-448 FGGEINT
+448 FGGEIVD
-455 LTEDLILVEDDPSG
+455 LTEDLVLVEDDPSG

-478 EITNGS
+478 PITNGG

-496 ECEFGFKALAAQNE
+496 ECEFGFKALAAENE

-519 NVAGDAITMAGGA
+519 NVEGEAITMAPGA
-532 VGEQVTIP
+532 VGDQVTIP

-649 GIRQYKYSRDMIENP
+649 GIRQYKYSRDMTENP

-708 AGGNNIAMQ
+708 TGGNNIAMQ

-738 IIEADELAYGG
+738 IIEADELANGG
-749 ENKCLIWETFARRG
+749 ANKCLIWETFARRG
-763 LGFGATQGSS
+763 LGFAATQGSPS
-773 ASVTDGTAAFDI
+773 SVTDGTAAFDI
-785 PVDCEN
+785 PVECEN

-832 NGRKVYNTDVNLQN
+832 NGRKVYNTNVNLQN

-854 LSAGMYIMQIEGADY
+854 LSSGMYIMQIDGADY

>member
-1 MFYIYKDII
+1 
-10 KKKPHMKKLLY
+10 MKKLLY
-21 MFVFM
+21 MFVFLVM
-26 VAGSVFGQ
+26 GSVFGQ
-34 DFSSSINTYLNSNQS
+34 DFSSSINTYLNSNKS
-49 ELSLQSQDIEDIVVD
+49 ELRLQSQDIEDIVID
-64 RHSYSKSMDV
+64 KHSYSKSMDV
-74 ENVYVVQKYQGI
+74 ENVYVVQQYQGI

-111 DVSQKVNTTTPAIS
+111 DVSQKVNTTTPAVS
-125 AATAIGNAA
+125 AAAAIGNAA
-134 LELGINSPVN
+134 LELGINSPTN
-144 LELLETTSVNS
+144 LELLETVSVNS
-155 FVYSNGS
+155 FIYSNGS

-208 SIINSGDW
+208 SVINIGDW

-224 HKDNSDLS
+224 HKNNSDS
-232 DTENSVL
+232 SHTENSVL
-239 FSKEDLTMAS
+239 FSKEDATMAS
-249 FNDDAV
+249 LTDGALYNAI
-255 YRVYPLPFQSPDDGE
+255 PLPYQSPAE
-270 SSISINPS
+270 SPFSQIVDPS
-278 LQGNGSPL
+278 AQGSGSPY
-286 GWHDTDGVAGPEF
+286 GWHDTDGVPGPEF
-299 TTTRGNNVWA
+299 TITRGNNVWA

-320 SSPEGTAELI
+320 FSPEGTAELI
-330 FDFEFDFTQDPA
+330 FNFDFDFTQDPA
-342 LSLDASITNLF
+342 LSLAASITNLF

-387 DYVFADAQ
+387 DFVYADAQ

-411 AKPRMQMFLWD
+411 GKPRMQMFLWD
-422 GAVTS
+422 GTVTS

-448 FGGEINT
+448 FGGEIVD
-455 LTEDLILVEDDPSG
+455 LTEDLVLVEDDPSG

-478 EITNGS
+478 PITNGG

-496 ECEFGFKALAAQNE
+496 ECEFGFKSLAAQNE

-519 NVAGDAITMAGGA
+519 NVEGEAITMAGGA
-532 VGEQVTIP
+532 VGDQVTIP
-540 LFMVSDTDGENIIA
+540 LFMVSDTDGEAII
-554 ELLTETVNATINGVT
+554 EQLLSETVNATINGVT

-640 SAGQGLDGG
+640 SAGQGPDGG
-649 GIRQYKYSRDMIENP
+649 GIRQHKYSRDMTENP

-694 LIDVYGYDEDMFNG
+694 LIDVYGFDEDMFNG
-708 AGGNNIAMQ
+708 TGGNNIAMQ

-738 IIEADELAYGG
+738 IIEADELANGG
-749 ENKCLIWETFARRG
+749 ANKCLIWETFARRG
-763 LGFGATQGSS
+763 LGFTATQGSS
-773 ASVTDGTAAFDI
+773 SSVSDGTAAFDI
-785 PVDCEN
+785 PVECEN

-832 NGRKVYNTDVNLQN
+832 NGRKVYNTNVNLQN

-854 LSAGMYIMQIEGADY
+854 LSSGMYIMQIDGVDY

>member
-1 MFYIYKDII
+1 
-10 KKKPHMKKLLY
+10 MKKLLY
-21 MFVFM
+21 MFVFLVM
-26 VAGSVFGQ
+26 GSVFGQ
-34 DFSSSINTYLNSNQS
+34 DFSSSINTYLNSNKS
-49 ELSLQSQDIEDIVVD
+49 ELRLQSQDIEDIVID
-64 RHSYSKSMDV
+64 KHSYSKSMDV
-74 ENVYVVQKYQGI
+74 ENVYVVQQYQGI

-111 DVSQKVNTTTPAIS
+111 DVSQKVNTTTPAVS
-125 AATAIGNAA
+125 AAAAIGNAA
-134 LELGINSPVN
+134 LELGINSPTN
-144 LELLETTSVNS
+144 LELLETVSVNS
-155 FVYSNGS
+155 FIYSNGS

-208 SIINSGDW
+208 SVINSGDW

-224 HKDNSDLS
+224 HKNNSDS
-232 DTENSVL
+232 SHTENSVL
-239 FSKEDLTMAS
+239 FSKEDATMAS
-249 FNDDAV
+249 LTDGAQYNAI
-255 YRVYPLPFQSPDDGE
+255 PLPNQSPAE
-270 SSISINPS
+270 SDFSLIVDPS
-278 LQGNGSPL
+278 ALGFGSPY

-299 TTTRGNNVWA
+299 TITRGNNVWA

-320 SSPEGTAELI
+320 FSPEGTAELNFN
-330 FDFEFDFTQDPA
+330 FDFDFTQDPA
-342 LSLDASITNLF
+342 LSLAASITNLF

-387 DYVFADAQ
+387 DFVYADAQ

-411 AKPRMQMFLWD
+411 GKPRMQMYLWD
-422 GAVTS
+422 GTVTS

-448 FGGEINT
+448 FGGEIVD
-455 LTEDLILVEDDPSG
+455 LTEDLVLVEDDPSG

-496 ECEFGFKALAAQNE
+496 ECEFGFKSLAAQNE

-519 NVAGDAITMAGGA
+519 NVEGEAITMAGGA
-532 VGEQVTIP
+532 VGDQVTIP
-540 LFMVSDTDGENIIA
+540 LFMVSDTDGEAII
-554 ELLTETVNATINGVT
+554 EQLLSETVNATINGVT

-649 GIRQYKYSRDMIENP
+649 GIRQYKYSRDMTENP

-694 LIDVYGYDEDMFNG
+694 LIDVYGFDEDMFNG
-708 AGGNNIAMQ
+708 TGGNNIAMQ

-738 IIEADELAYGG
+738 IIEADELANGG
-749 ENKCLIWETFARRG
+749 ANKCLIWETFARRG
-763 LGFGATQGSS
+763 LGFAATQGSS
-773 ASVTDGTAAFDI
+773 SSVSDGTAAFDI
-785 PVDCEN
+785 PVECEN

-832 NGRKVYNTDVNLQN
+832 NGRKVYNTNVNLQN

-854 LSAGMYIMQIEGADY
+854 LSSGMYIMQIDGVDY

>member
-1 MFYIYKDII
+1 
-10 KKKPHMKKLLY
+10 MKKLLY

-49 ELSLQSQDIEDIVVD
+49 ELSLQSQDIEDIVID
-64 RHSYSKSMDV
+64 KHSYSKTMDV
-74 ENVYVVQKYQGI
+74 ENVYVVQQYQGI

-134 LELGINSPVN
+134 LELGINSPTN
-144 LELLETTSVNS
+144 LELLETVSVNS
-155 FVYSNGS
+155 FIYSNGS

-208 SIINSGDW
+208 SVINLGDW
-216 VVSCSFGE
+216 VVSCSFGG
-224 HKDNSDLS
+224 HKNNSDLS

-239 FSKEDLTMAS
+239 FSKEDATMAS
-249 FNDDAV
+249 LTDDAQ
-255 YRVYPLPFQSPDDGE
+255 YKAIKLPSQSPDE
-270 SSISINPS
+270 SEFSLIVNPS
-278 LQGNGSPL
+278 AQGVGSPY
-286 GWHDTDGVAGPEF
+286 GWHDTDGVAGPEH
-299 TTTRGNNVWA
+299 TITRGNNVWA

-320 SSPEGTAELI
+320 FSPEGGAELI
-330 FDFEFDFTQDPA
+330 FDFDFDFTQDPSQ
-342 LSLDASITNLF
+342 SLDASITNLF

-387 DYVFADAQ
+387 DFVYADAQ

-411 AKPRMQMFLWD
+411 GKPRMQMFLWD

-448 FGGEINT
+448 FGGEIVD
-455 LTEDLILVEDDPSG
+455 LTEDLVLVEDDPSG

-478 EITNGS
+478 PITNGG

-496 ECEFGFKALAAQNE
+496 ECEFGFKALAAENE

-519 NVAGDAITMAGGA
+519 NVEGEAITMAPGA
-532 VGEQVTIP
+532 VGDQVTIP
-540 LFMVSDTDGENIIA
+540 LFMVSDTDGEAIIA
-554 ELLTETVNATINGVT
+554 ELLSETVNATINGVT

-625 KVGDQADDGRGMATY
+625 KVGDQADDGRGIATY
-640 SAGQGLDGG
+640 SAGQGANGA
-649 GIRQYKYSRDMIENP
+649 GIRQFKYSRDMTENP

-694 LIDVYGYDEDMFNG
+694 LIDVYGFDEDMFNG
-708 AGGNNIAMQ
+708 TGGNNIAMQ

-738 IIEADELAYGG
+738 IIEADELANGG
-749 ENKCLIWETFARRG
+749 ANKCLIWETFARRG
-763 LGFGATQGSS
+763 LGFAATQGSS
-773 ASVTDGTAAFDI
+773 SSVSDGTAAFDI
-785 PVDCEN
+785 PVECEN

-832 NGRKVYNTDVNLQN
+832 NGRKVYNTNVNLQN
-846 TVSINAQN
+846 TVSIYAQN
-854 LSAGMYIMQIEGADY
+854 LSSGMYIMQIDGVDY

>member
-1 MFYIYKDII
+1 
-10 KKKPHMKKLLY
+10 MKKLLY
-21 MFVFM
+21 MFVFL
-26 VAGSVFGQ
+26 VVGSVFGQ
-34 DFSSSINTYLNSNQS
+34 DFSSSINTYLNLNKS
-49 ELSLQSQDIEDIVVD
+49 ELSLQSQDIEDIVID

-74 ENVYVVQKYQGI
+74 ENVYVVQQYQGI

-91 VSSFAI
+91 VSAFAI

-111 DVSQKVNTTTPAIS
+111 DMSQKVNTTTPAIS
-125 AATAIGNAA
+125 AATAIGNAV
-134 LELGINSPVN
+134 LELGINSPTN
-144 LELLETTSVNS
+144 LVLLETVSLNS
-155 FVYSNGS
+155 FIYSSGN

-177 EDGSLQLAWDLS
+177 EDSSLQLAWDLS

-208 SIINSGDW
+208 TILNIGDW
-216 VVSCSFGE
+216 VVSCSFEE
-224 HKDNSDLS
+224 HKDHSDS
-232 DTENSVL
+232 SHTENSVL

-299 TTTRGNNVWA
+299 TITRGNNVWA

-314 GNNGTG
+314 GNNGSG
-320 SSPEGTAELI
+320 FAPEGTAELI

-411 AKPRMQMFLWD
+411 GKPRMQMFLWD
-422 GAVTS
+422 GALTS

-448 FGGEINT
+448 FGGEIND

>member
-1 MFYIYKDII
+1 
-10 KKKPHMKKLLY
+10 MKKLLY
-21 MFVFM
+21 MFVFLVM
-26 VAGSVFGQ
+26 GSVFGQ
-34 DFSSSINTYLNSNQS
+34 DFSSSINTYLNSNKS
-49 ELSLQSQDIEDIVVD
+49 ELRLQSQDIEDIVID
-64 RHSYSKSMDV
+64 KHSYSKSMDV
-74 ENVYVVQKYQGI
+74 ENVYVVQQYQGI

-111 DVSQKVNTTTPAIS
+111 DVSQKVNTTTPAVS
-125 AATAIGNAA
+125 AAAAIGNAA
-134 LELGINSPVN
+134 LELGINSPTN
-144 LELLETTSVNS
+144 LELLETVSVNS
-155 FVYSNGS
+155 FIYSNGS

-208 SIINSGDW
+208 SVINIGDW

-224 HKDNSDLS
+224 HKNNSDS
-232 DTENSVL
+232 SHTENSVL
-239 FSKEDLTMAS
+239 FSKEDATMAS
-249 FNDDAV
+249 LTDGAQYNV
-255 YRVYPLPFQSPDDGE
+255 IPLPYQSPAE
-270 SSISINPS
+270 SPFSLIVDPS
-278 LQGNGSPL
+278 AQGSGSPY
-286 GWHDTDGVAGPEF
+286 GWHDTDGVPGPEF
-299 TTTRGNNVWA
+299 TITRGNNGWA

-320 SSPEGTAELI
+320 FSPEGTAELI
-330 FDFEFDFTQDPA
+330 FNFDFDFTQDPA
-342 LSLDASITNLF
+342 LSLAASITNLF

-387 DYVFADAQ
+387 DFVYADAQ

-411 AKPRMQMFLWD
+411 GKPRMQMFLWD
-422 GAVTS
+422 GTVTS

-448 FGGEINT
+448 FGGEIVD
-455 LTEDLILVEDDPSG
+455 LTEDLVLVEDDPSG

-478 EITNGS
+478 PITNGG

-496 ECEFGFKALAAQNE
+496 ECEFGFKALAAENE

-519 NVAGDAITMAGGA
+519 NVEGEAITMAGGA
-532 VGEQVTIP
+532 VGDQVTIP
-540 LFMVSDTDGENIIA
+540 LFMVSDTDGEAII
-554 ELLTETVNATINGVT
+554 EQLLSETVNATINGVT

-640 SAGQGLDGG
+640 SAGQGPDGG
-649 GIRQYKYSRDMIENP
+649 GIRQHKYSRDMTENP
-664 LTYSDLPATGGQ
+664 LTY
-676 VHAVGTI
+676 
-683 WATMLWDLTWD
+683 
-694 LIDVYGYDEDMFNG
+694 
-708 AGGNNIAMQ
+708 
-717 LVLDGMKLQPCAPGF
+717 
-732 ESGRDA
+732 
-738 IIEADELAYGG
+738 
-749 ENKCLIWETFARRG
+749 
-763 LGFGATQGSS
+763 
-773 ASVTDGTAAFDI
+773 
-785 PVDCEN
+785 
-791 LGINDTNLDNKFII
+791 
-805 YPNPSNGNIN
+805 
-815 IKPLLDFGDAN
+815 
-826 VSIYDI
+826 
-832 NGRKVYNTDVNLQN
+832 
-846 TVSINAQN
+846 
-854 LSAGMYIMQIEGADY
+854 
-869 SHTAKLIIN
+869 

>member
-1 MFYIYKDII
+1 
-10 KKKPHMKKLLY
+10 MKKLLY

-49 ELSLQSQDIEDIVVD
+49 ELSLQSQDIEDIVID
-64 RHSYSKSMDV
+64 KHSYSKTMDV
-74 ENVYVVQKYQGI
+74 ENVYVVQQYQGI

-134 LELGINSPVN
+134 LELGINSPTN
-144 LELLETTSVNS
+144 LELLETVSVNS
-155 FVYSNGS
+155 FIFSNGS

-208 SIINSGDW
+208 SVINLGDW
-216 VVSCSFGE
+216 VVSCSFGG
-224 HKDNSDLS
+224 HKNNSDLS

-239 FSKEDLTMAS
+239 FSKEDATMAS
-249 FNDDAV
+249 LTDDAQ
-255 YRVYPLPFQSPDDGE
+255 YSAIELPFQSPDE
-270 SSISINPS
+270 SEFSLIVNPS
-278 LQGNGSPL
+278 AQGVGSPY
-286 GWHDTDGVAGPEF
+286 GWHDTDGVPGPEH
-299 TTTRGNNVWA
+299 TITRGNNVWA

-320 SSPEGTAELI
+320 FSPEGGAELI
-330 FDFEFDFTQDPA
+330 FDFDFDFTQDPSQ
-342 LSLDASITNLF
+342 SLDASITNLF

-387 DYVFADAQ
+387 DFVYADAQ

-411 AKPRMQMFLWD
+411 GKPRMQMFLWD
-422 GAVTS
+422 GTVTS

-448 FGGEINT
+448 FGGEIVD
-455 LTEDLILVEDDPSG
+455 LTEDLVLVEDDPSG

-478 EITNGS
+478 PITNGG

-496 ECEFGFKALAAQNE
+496 ECEFGFKALAAENE

-519 NVAGDAITMAGGA
+519 NVEGEAITMAGGA

-540 LFMVSDTDGENIIA
+540 LFMVSDTDGEAII
-554 ELLTETVNATINGVT
+554 EQLLSETVNATINGVT

-640 SAGQGLDGG
+640 SAGQGTNGV
-649 GIRQYKYSRDMIENP
+649 GIRQFKYSRDMTENP

-694 LIDVYGYDEDMFNG
+694 LIDVYGFDEDMFNG
-708 AGGNNIAMQ
+708 TGGNNIAMQ

-738 IIEADELAYGG
+738 IIEADELANGG
-749 ENKCLIWETFARRG
+749 ANKCLIWETFARRG
-763 LGFGATQGSS
+763 LGFAATQGSS
-773 ASVTDGTAAFDI
+773 SSVSDGTAAFDI
-785 PVDCEN
+785 PVECEN

-832 NGRKVYNTDVNLQN
+832 NGRKVYNTNVNLQN
-846 TVSINAQN
+846 TVSIYAQN
-854 LSAGMYIMQIEGADY
+854 LSSGMYIMQIDGVDY

>member
-1 MFYIYKDII
+1 
-10 KKKPHMKKLLY
+10 MKKLLY
-21 MFVFM
+21 MFVFLVM
-26 VAGSVFGQ
+26 GSVFGQ
-34 DFSSSINTYLNSNQS
+34 DFSSSINTYLNSNKS
-49 ELSLQSQDIEDIVVD
+49 ELRLQSQDIEDIVID
-64 RHSYSKSMDV
+64 KHSYSKSMDV
-74 ENVYVVQKYQGI
+74 ENVYVVQQYQGI

-134 LELGINSPVN
+134 LELGVNSPTN
-144 LELLETTSVNS
+144 LELLETVSVNS
-155 FVYSNGS
+155 FIYSNGS

-208 SIINSGDW
+208 SVINLGDW

-224 HKDNSDLS
+224 HKNNSDS
-232 DTENSVL
+232 SHTENSVL
-239 FSKEDLTMAS
+239 FSKEDATMAS
-249 FNDDAV
+249 LTDGAI
-255 YRVYPLPFQSPDDGE
+255 YKAIALPNQSPADDDL
-270 SSISINPS
+270 SLIVDPS
-278 LQGNGSPL
+278 VQGVGSPF
-286 GWHDTDGVAGPEF
+286 GWHDADGVAGPEF
-299 TTTRGNNVWA
+299 TITRGNNVWA

-320 SSPEGTAELI
+320 FSPEGTAELI
-330 FDFEFDFTQDPA
+330 FNFDFDFTQDPA

-387 DYVFADAQ
+387 DFVYADAQ

-411 AKPRMQMFLWD
+411 GKPRMQMFLWD

-448 FGGEINT
+448 FGGEIVD
-455 LTEDLILVEDDPSG
+455 LTEDLVLVEDDPSG

-478 EITNGS
+478 PITNGG

-496 ECEFGFKALAAQNE
+496 ECEFGFKALAAENE

-519 NVAGDAITMAGGA
+519 NVEGEAITMAPGA
-532 VGEQVTIP
+532 VGDQVTIP

-708 AGGNNIAMQ
+708 TGGNNIAMQ

-738 IIEADELAYGG
+738 IIEADELANGG
-749 ENKCLIWETFARRG
+749 ANKCLIWETFARRG
-763 LGFGATQGSS
+763 LGFAATQGSPS
-773 ASVTDGTAAFDI
+773 SVTDGTAAFDI
-785 PVDCEN
+785 PVECEN

-832 NGRKVYNTDVNLQN
+832 NGRKVYNTNVNLQN

-854 LSAGMYIMQIEGADY
+854 LSSGMYIMQIDGADY

>member
-1 MFYIYKDII
+1 
-10 KKKPHMKKLLY
+10 MKKLLY
-21 MFVFM
+21 MFVFL
-26 VAGSVFGQ
+26 VVGSVFGQ
-34 DFSSSINTYLNSNQS
+34 DFNSSINTYLNLNKS
-49 ELSLQSQDIEDIVVD
+49 ELSLQSQDIEDIVID

-74 ENVYVVQKYQGI
+74 ENVYVVQQYQGI

-111 DVSQKVNTTTPAIS
+111 DMSQKVNTTTPAIS
-125 AATAIGNAA
+125 AATAIGNAV
-134 LELGINSPVN
+134 LELGINSPTN
-144 LELLETTSVNS
+144 LVLLETVSLNS
-155 FVYSNGS
+155 FIYSSGN

-177 EDGSLQLAWDLS
+177 EDSSLQLAWDLS

-208 SIINSGDW
+208 TILNIGDW
-216 VVSCSFGE
+216 VVSCSFEE
-224 HKDNSDLS
+224 HKDHSDS
-232 DTENSVL
+232 SHTENSVL

-299 TTTRGNNVWA
+299 TITRGNNVWA

-314 GNNGTG
+314 GNNGSG
-320 SSPEGTAELI
+320 FAPEGGTDLN
-330 FDFEFDFTQDPA
+330 FDFEFDFTQDPS
-342 LSLDASITNLF
+342 LSIEASITNLF

-411 AKPRMQMFLWD
+411 GKPRMQMFLWD

-785 PVDCEN
+785 PVDCED

>member
-1 MFYIYKDII
+1 
-10 KKKPHMKKLLY
+10 MKKLLY
-21 MFVFM
+21 MFVFFVM
-26 VAGSVFGQ
+26 GSVFGQ
-34 DFSSSINTYLNSNQS
+34 DFSSSINTYLNSNKS
-49 ELSLQSQDIEDIVVD
+49 ELRLQSQDIEDIVID
-64 RHSYSKSMDV
+64 KHSYSKSMDV
-74 ENVYVVQKYQGI
+74 ENVYVVQQYQGI

-111 DVSQKVNTTTPAIS
+111 DVSQKVNTTTPAVS
-125 AATAIGNAA
+125 PAAAIGNAA
-134 LELGINSPVN
+134 LELGINSPTN
-144 LELLETTSVNS
+144 LELLETVSVNS
-155 FVYSNGS
+155 FIYSNGS

-189 IYVLDASHYY
+189 VYVLDASHYY

-208 SIINSGDW
+208 SVINIGDW

-224 HKDNSDLS
+224 HKNNSDS
-232 DTENSVL
+232 SHTENSVL
-239 FSKEDLTMAS
+239 FSKEDATMAS
-249 FNDDAV
+249 LTDGAQYNAIA
-255 YRVYPLPFQSPDDGE
+255 LPNQSPAE
-270 SSISINPS
+270 SDFSLIVDPS
-278 LQGNGSPL
+278 ALGFGSPY

-299 TTTRGNNVWA
+299 TITRGNNVWA

-320 SSPEGTAELI
+320 FSPEGTAELI
-330 FDFEFDFTQDPA
+330 FNFDFDFTQDPA
-342 LSLDASITNLF
+342 LSLAASITNLF

-387 DYVFADAQ
+387 DFVYADAQ

-411 AKPRMQMFLWD
+411 GKPRMQMFLWD
-422 GAVTS
+422 GTVTS

-448 FGGEINT
+448 FGGEIVD
-455 LTEDLILVEDDPSG
+455 LTEDLVLVEDDPSG

-478 EITNGS
+478 PITNGG

-496 ECEFGFKALAAQNE
+496 ECEFGFKALAAENE

-519 NVAGDAITMAGGA
+519 NVEGEAITMAGGA

-540 LFMVSDTDGENIIA
+540 LFMVSDTDGEAII
-554 ELLTETVNATINGVT
+554 EQLLSETVNATINGVT

-616 DYLGLIITM
+616 DYLGLITTM

-640 SAGQGLDGG
+640 SAGQGPDGG
-649 GIRQYKYSRDMIENP
+649 GIRQYKYSRDMTENP

-694 LIDVYGYDEDMFNG
+694 LIDVYGFDEDMFNG
-708 AGGNNIAMQ
+708 TGGNNIAMQ

-738 IIEADELAYGG
+738 IIEADELANGG
-749 ENKCLIWETFARRG
+749 ANKCLIWETFARRG
-763 LGFGATQGSS
+763 LGFAATQGSS
-773 ASVTDGTAAFDI
+773 SSVSDGTAAFDI
-785 PVDCEN
+785 PVECEN

-832 NGRKVYNTDVNLQN
+832 NGRKVYNTNVNLQN
-846 TVSINAQN
+846 TVSIYAQN
-854 LSAGMYIMQIEGADY
+854 LSSGMYIMQIDGVDY

>member
-1 MFYIYKDII
+1 
-10 KKKPHMKKLLY
+10 MKKLLY
-21 MFVFM
+21 MFVFL
-26 VAGSVFGQ
+26 VVGSVFGQ
-34 DFSSSINTYLNSNQS
+34 DFSSSINTYLNLNKS
-49 ELSLQSQDIEDIVVD
+49 ELSLQSQDIEDIVID

-74 ENVYVVQKYQGI
+74 ENVYVVQQYQGI

-134 LELGINSPVN
+134 LELGINSPTN
-144 LELLETTSVNS
+144 LELLETVSVNS
-155 FVYSNGS
+155 FIYSNGT

-208 SIINSGDW
+208 SIINLGDW

-299 TTTRGNNVWA
+299 TITRGNNVWA

-320 SSPEGTAELI
+320 FSPEGTAELI

-411 AKPRMQMFLWD
+411 GKPRMQMFLWD
-422 GAVTS
+422 GALTS

-434 DGPLAGDYEGVPAA
+434 DGPLVGDYEGVPAA
-448 FGGEINT
+448 FGGEIND

-519 NVAGDAITMAGGA
+519 NVEGDAITMAGGA
-532 VGEQVTIP
+532 VGDQVTIP

-708 AGGNNIAMQ
+708 TGGNNIAMQ

-763 LGFGATQGSS
+763 LGSGATQGSPS
-773 ASVTDGTAAFDI
+773 SVTDGTAAFDI
-785 PVDCEN
+785 PAECEG

-815 IKPLLDFGDAN
+815 IKPLLDFGDAK

-832 NGRKVYNTDVNLQN
+832 NGRKVYNTDINLQN
-846 TVSINAQN
+846 TVSINAQS
-854 LSAGMYIMQIEGADY
+854 LSSGMYIMQIDGADY

>member
-1 MFYIYKDII
+1 
-10 KKKPHMKKLLY
+10 

-26 VAGSVFGQ
+26 LAGSVFGQ
-34 DFSSSINTYLNSNQS
+34 DFSSSIKTYLNSNQS
-49 ELSLQSQDIEDIVVD
+49 ELSLQSQDIEDIVID
-64 RHSYSKSMDV
+64 KHSYSKSMDV
-74 ENVYVVQKYQGI
+74 ENVYVVQQYQGI

-111 DVSQKVNTTTPAIS
+111 DVSQKVNTTTPAIF

-134 LELGINSPVN
+134 LELGINSPTN
-144 LELLETTSVNS
+144 LELLETVSVNS
-155 FVYSNGS
+155 FIYSNGS

-208 SIINSGDW
+208 SVINLGDW

-224 HKDNSDLS
+224 HKNNSDLS
-232 DTENSVL
+232 HTENSVL
-239 FSKEDLTMAS
+239 FSKEDATMAS
-249 FNDDAV
+249 LTDGAMYNSIL
-255 YRVYPLPFQSPDDGE
+255 LPNQSPADGGF
-270 SSISINPS
+270 SLVVDPS
-278 LQGNGSPL
+278 TLGVGSPL

-320 SSPEGTAELI
+320 FSPEGTAELI
-330 FDFEFDFTQDPA
+330 FDFDFDFTQDPA

-387 DYVFADAQ
+387 DFVYADAQ

-434 DGPLAGDYEGVPAA
+434 EGPLAGDYEGVPAA
-448 FGGEINT
+448 FGGEIVD
-455 LTEDLILVEDDPSG
+455 LTADKVLVEDDPSG

-519 NVAGDAITMAGGA
+519 NVEGEAITMAGGA
-532 VGEQVTIP
+532 VGDQVTIP
-540 LFMVSDTDGENIIA
+540 LFMVNSIDGEAIIA
-554 ELLTETVNATINGVT
+554 ELLNETINATINGVT

-640 SAGQGLDGG
+640 SSGQGLDGG

-683 WATMLWDLTWD
+683 WATVLWDLTWD

-708 AGGNNIAMQ
+708 TGGNNIAMQ

-738 IIEADELAYGG
+738 IIEADELAYDG

-763 LGFGATQGSS
+763 LGSSATQGSS
-773 ASVTDGTAAFDI
+773 SSVTDGTAAFDI
-785 PVDCEN
+785 PAECEN
-791 LGINDTNLDNKFII
+791 LGVNDTNLDNKFII

-832 NGRKVYNTDVNLQN
+832 NGRKVYNTNVNLQN
-846 TVSINAQN
+846 TVSINAQG
-854 LSAGMYIMQIEGADY
+854 LSSGMYIMQIDGADY